1 MFAFFLK
8 YVIIFNQLWGVV
20 MSKKKILNF
29 IIFIPFAIAVGS
41 FILYFRYLF
50 AIKGASKVTEIMEV
64 SLVRYR
70 NIGIFCLAI
79 GVFLLFIKTLINY
92 FRIDDEVEIR
102 NERVLDRISSK
113 TESDTNKYSFNEN
126 NIINDLLNNRELK
139 AIFYNDKITER
150 VVKFKNYDKEKNI
163 IEFYD
168 FTKDKVVKNNDKVI
182 KETKVIAEP
191 VKKEY
196 IVSKEKDYDITK
208 FKKCYKCKNIIARD
222 SIICV
227 HCGTVLKASK
237 LTGNKRAHS
246 FNPVRFAINMIVI
259 LLSIILLLLCVNV
272 ITKQSKLNRNNLNIQ
287 NIKTVEI
294 N

>member
-1 MFAFFLK
+1 M
-8 YVIIFNQLWGVV
+8 N
-20 MSKKKILNF
+20 KKKIINF
-29 IIFIPFAIAVGS
+29 IIFIPFAIAAGA
-41 FILYFRYLF
+41 FILYIKYLLT
-50 AIKGASKVTEIMEV
+50 IKGASKVTEIMEV

-92 FRIDDEVEIR
+92 FRINDEIEVR

-113 TESDTNKYSFNEN
+113 NSIDKTKYSFNEN
-126 NIINDLLNNRELK
+126 NIINDLLNNQELK
-139 AIFYNDKITER
+139 AVFYNGKITEKL
-150 VVKFKNYDKEKNI
+150 VKFKNYNKDKNI

-168 FTKDKVVKNNDKVI
+168 YTKEKNVKNTEKVI
-182 KETKVIAEP
+182 KETRVISEP

-196 IVSKEKDYDITK
+196 VVNKEKDYDVTT

-222 SIICV
+222 SVICV
-227 HCGTVLKASK
+227 HCGTVLKPNK
-237 LTGNKRAHS
+237 LNNKKSTTS

-259 LLSIILLLLCVNV
+259 LLSIILLLLCINV

>member
-1 MFAFFLK
+1 M
-8 YVIIFNQLWGVV
+8 N
-20 MSKKKILNF
+20 KKKIFNF

-50 AIKGASKVTEIMEV
+50 AIKGASKVTELMEV

-113 TESDTNKYSFNEN
+113 TENDTYKYSFNEN
-126 NIINDLLNNRELK
+126 NIINDLLNNQELK
-139 AIFYNDKITER
+139 AIFYNGKVTER
-150 VVKFKNYDKEKNI
+150 IVKFKNYDKDKNI

-168 FTKDKVVKNNDKVI
+168 YTKDKVIKNNNDKVI
-182 KETKVIAEP
+182 KETRVIAEP

-196 IVSKEKDYDITK
+196 VVSNEKDYDITK

-237 LTGNKRAHS
+237 LNGNKKTHS
-246 FNPVRFAINMIVI
+246 FNPIRFVINLIII
-259 LLSIILLLLCVNV
+259 LLSIILLLLCINV

>member
-8 YVIIFNQLWGVV
+8 YDIILNQLWGVV
-20 MSKKKILNF
+20 MSKKKVFNF
-29 IIFIPFAIAVGS
+29 IIFIPFAIAIGS

-50 AIKGASKVTEIMEV
+50 TIKGASKVTEIMEV

-92 FRIDDEVEIR
+92 FRIDDEIEMR

-126 NIINDLLNNRELK
+126 NIINDLLNNQDLK
-139 AIFYNDKITER
+139 AIFYNGKVTEKS
-150 VVKFKNYDKEKNI
+150 VKFKNYDKDKNI

-168 FTKDKVVKNNDKVI
+168 YTKEKPVKTTEKVVE
-182 KETKVIAEP
+182 ETKVISEP
-191 VKKEY
+191 VKTEY
-196 IVSKEKDYDITK
+196 VVNKDKDSDITK

-237 LTGNKRAHS
+237 FNNNRKSTI

-259 LLSIILLLLCVNV
+259 LLSIIILLLCINV
-272 ITKQSKLNRNNLNIQ
+272 ITKQSKLNRNNLNI
-287 NIKTVEI
+287 KTVELK
-294 N
+294 